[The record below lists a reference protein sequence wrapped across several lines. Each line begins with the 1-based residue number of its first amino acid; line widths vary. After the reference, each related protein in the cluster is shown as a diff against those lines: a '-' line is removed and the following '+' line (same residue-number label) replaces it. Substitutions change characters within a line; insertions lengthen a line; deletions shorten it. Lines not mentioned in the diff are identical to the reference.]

1 MQEEIE
7 NKSVALSTR
16 TAKLTAQG
24 LAMLM
29 RAALRKMRQA
39 QGKPIEGKQTVK
51 ELARGGPLQNIEIS
65 DDNIKAFE
73 PFARKYGVSYAL
85 QRNNSGKLAPDG
97 PAPRWLVFFR
107 AKDTDAL
114 TAAFKAYSDKMVK
127 REKDKP
133 STREAMHKFREVI
146 RNTVRTKTR
155 HKHREGPEL

>member
-1 MQEEIE
+1 MQEDIQ
-7 NKSVALSTR
+7 NRSVALSTK
-16 TAKLTAQG
+16 TTKLTAQG

-29 RAALRKMRQA
+29 RAALRKMRQSRGA
-39 QGKPIEGKQTVK
+39 PVEGKQTVK
-51 ELARGGPLQNIEIS
+51 ELARGGSLQNIEIS

-85 QRNNSGKLAPDG
+85 QRDNSEKP
-97 PAPRWLVFFR
+97 PRWLVFFR

-114 TAAFKAYSDKMVK
+114 TAAFKAFSDKIVK

-133 STREAMHKFREVI
+133 SVREAMHKFREVI